1 MNANFLKSK
10 IKICIIGTGEWGK
23 KVAESINLINR
34 YELLGQI
41 NTSTSEDTKNSMLE
55 KADMWYIATP
65 SNSQIEYINAGLEQN
80 KHIIC
85 ESPVCE
91 TQIERKLIYEKLV
104 KNAGNKKI
112 FYCNFPYFLDQD
124 FAKLMSGGLLKKA
137 KFFSIKCSGP
147 KFKNDPEKAKKFY
160 INQAFNLVFN
170 TVTFLSQKGFDKFV
184 VDDNFSGQ
192 FYAKDITYV
201 FEWGYNEEPKLELTI
216 KGEDYSKSGTF
227 IYDKYDQIVPLLL
240 MFSDKILHSD
250 ESIPENY
257 IKAAD
262 AENNDFL
269 NILSVS
275 SFLAVCSAEY
285 FSDIFCKLNGS
296 GCNISDPSKLF
307 LNGGFNDLN
316 YSIIENQS

>member
-1 MNANFLKSK
+1 MNLNFVKSK
-10 IKICIIGTGEWGK
+10 IKICIIGTGDWGK
-23 KVAESINLINR
+23 KVAESINLISR

-41 NTSTSEDTKNSMLE
+41 NSSTDEEAKKSLLE
-55 KADMWYIATP
+55 RADMWYIATP
-65 SNSQIEYINAGLEQN
+65 SDSQIEYINSGLDKN

-85 ESPVCE
+85 ESPVCQ
-91 TQIERKLIYEKLV
+91 TQLERKNVYEKLL

-147 KFKNDPEKAKKFY
+147 KFKSEPEKAKKFY
-160 INQAFNLVFN
+160 TNQAFNLVFN
-170 TVTFLSQKGFDKFV
+170 TVSFLNQKGFDKFIAQ
-184 VDDNFSGQ
+184 DNFSAQ
-192 FYAKDITYV
+192 FYAKDILYV
-201 FEWGYNEEPKLELTI
+201 VEWGYSEEPKLELTI

-250 ESIPENY
+250 ENEPENY
-257 IKAAD
+257 MKAVGS
-262 AENNDFL
+262 ENGDFL

-275 SFLAVCSAEY
+275 SYMAACSSEY
-285 FSDIFCKLNGS
+285 FSDIFCKLNGAS
-296 GCNISDPSKLF
+296 CNISDPSKLF

-316 YSIIENQS
+316 YSIIENYL